1 MGQTRSGHVNLGH
14 SRGGAVEHSG
24 VGDGGHSRG
33 GAVTH
38 SGVGGQSK
46 GHSGVGGQSKG
57 HSGQNCATIVVGTH
71 STPEIFDTHALE

>member
-46 GHSGVGGQSKG
+46 GHSG
-57 HSGQNCATIVVGTH
+57 QNCATIVVGTH